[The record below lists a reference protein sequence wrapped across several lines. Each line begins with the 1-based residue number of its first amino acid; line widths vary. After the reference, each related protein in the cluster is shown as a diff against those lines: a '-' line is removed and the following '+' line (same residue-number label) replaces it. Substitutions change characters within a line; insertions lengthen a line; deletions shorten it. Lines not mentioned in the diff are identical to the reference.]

1 MARLKIRDHRRNE
14 LIDATIA
21 SIATHG
27 LGDTTLSTIAA
38 EAGVSPGLVNH
49 YFDGKEELFEATLRH
64 LAKQLALTIR
74 NLIPA
79 DAAPTD
85 RLHAIID
92 GCLSDDNFAEGS
104 VQAWLHFWRQVPG
117 NAGFARLLRAINQRF
132 RSNLMFAL
140 VELLPRELA
149 EEASIGLYALID
161 GFWLRR
167 AIEPDAVKLEVAR
180 KICRGYIAMVV
191 ANQTL
196 PPAISARL

>member
-21 SIATHG
+21 SIAAHG
-27 LGDTTLSTIAA
+27 LNETTLSTIAA

-49 YFDGKEELFEATLRH
+49 YFEGKDELLEATLRH

-74 NLIPA
+74 GLMPP
-79 DAAPTD
+79 APTPLD

-92 GCLSDDNFAEGS
+92 GCLTDDNFAEGS

-117 NAGFARLLRAINQRF
+117 NLRFARLQHAINWRF
-132 RSNLMFAL
+132 RSNLLYAL
-140 VELLPRELA
+140 LDLMPREQA
-149 EEASIGLYALID
+149 EEVSIGIYALID

-167 AIEPDAVKLEVAR
+167 AIEPEAVRLDIAR
-180 KICRGYIAMVV
+180 KICRGYVTMVL
-191 ANQTL
+191 ANQ
-196 PPAISARL
+196 AR